1 MANES
6 TKMITSS
13 NAELIEQIHAIDKAA
28 TIIQEKSS
36 EIGLGMNQISNNT
49 QKNSSAIEQV
59 TAATQE
65 SRAGTENLTLLV
77 VKVKELSEQLN
88 KVVKES

>member
-1 MANES
+1 M
-6 TKMITSS
+6 
-13 NAELIEQIHAIDKAA
+13 H
-28 TIIQEKSS
+28 
-36 EIGLGMNQISNNT
+36 